1 MRIPCTRQPT
11 RTCAKM
17 GGHSRPRPTRREQM
31 GAQKLC
37 GKNELSAEIAT
48 PGHPP
53 SCTMGA
59 LRKVLTEG
67 NEENE
72 DSIWL
77 VNPLLSSFPSVSL
90 SCQAVSDRYPAI
102 PAADRSLQIKSACRA
117 RKEFAPLCNPKVFAT
132 TVAFLFRSSSISWA
146 ET

>member
-1 MRIPCTRQPT
+1 MT
-11 RTCAKM
+11 AS
-17 GGHSRPRPTRREQM
+17 HSRKRSARRAQT
-31 GAQKLC
+31 AVQKLC
-37 GKNELSAEIAT
+37 EKTGSAGEIAT
-48 PGHPP
+48 PGRPP

-77 VNPLLSSFPSVSL
+77 VNPLLSSFPAVSL
-90 SCQAVSDRYPAI
+90 SCWAVRDRCPAK
-102 PAADRSLQIKSACRA
+102 PAVDRSRQIESACRE
-117 RKEFAPLCNPKVFAT
+117 RKAFAPLCNPKVFAT